1 LALPNKEKIFQNTY
15 QGPICSSTLQ
25 NDAAQEINQEKLIND
40 DADPNVFSGDFNKN
54 KADQSE
60 ILAIKAELRH
70 SLLSIASKLL
80 KSEDTR
86 LHHLTSAEQQL
97 WNSFEKADIY
107 EFLTGE
113 KDTIPEFQFNW
124 VSPESPSLRVV
135 PGASATATAQPPPP
149 VAVQLPAQPAPAQ
162 PAAAQHPP
170 PGVDQ
175 VHAPLDPAQP
185 AAPLIP
191 LPVDDQ
197 LPGQPN
203 PAPLPQQGG
212 SDRQLRERKPI
223 DYNEL
228 NTGIKKR
235 CKSLRRKAK
244 AVVTKLAPGALSP
257 QPACPPPGKT

>member
-1 LALPNKEKIFQNTY
+1 M
-15 QGPICSSTLQ
+15 
-25 NDAAQEINQEKLIND
+25 
-40 DADPNVFSGDFNKN
+40 
-54 KADQSE
+54 
-60 ILAIKAELRH
+60 
-70 SLLSIASKLL
+70 

-135 PGASATATAQPPPP
+135 PGASATAAAQLPPP

-185 AAPLIP
+185 AAPLPP